1 MSTPATTATNTAA
14 TASKAELMDSI
25 AFMNKVVFP
34 HESVI
39 VSKRVDGGLSVE
51 MLLDYN
57 NDHTYKVL
65 NRVLDKRMEE
75 VGYRSKD
82 LLLVKRE
89 FVPK

>member
-1 MSTPATTATNTAA
+1 MAQAT
-14 TASKAELMDSI
+14 KAETKPDLMEAI

-34 HESVI
+34 HESVV

-75 VGYRSKD
+75 VGYRSKEI
-82 LLLVKRE
+82 LLVKRE
-89 FVPK
+89 FAPK